1 MRILTCRGL
10 IRCRSFDSNSRF
22 CCFAES
28 KLILN
33 YILFHQN
40 VAIPFCPFPVSRFSS
55 FYFFVSSFCYF
66 VLSFYA
72 IVFCRFLRFS
82 FVVLS
87 NRRSAVLAF

>member
-10 IRCRSFDSNSRF
+10 IRCRSFASNSRF
-22 CCFAES
+22 CRFAES

-33 YILFHQN
+33 YILFRQN
-40 VAIPFCPFPVSRFSS
+40 VAIPFCLFPVSRF
-55 FYFFVSSFCYF
+55 SSFCYF

-72 IVFCRFLRFS
+72 IVFRRFLRFS

-87 NRRSAVLAF
+87 SRRSAVLAF